1 MVKLAKGAKAQG
13 KPKKAPPPKQV
24 DSSEDE
30 EMEES
35 EEELI
40 EVPVKTPSKKATT
53 PAKAT
58 PGKKAATPAKAAA
71 TPGKKRATP
80 AAAKNGK
87 KAKKAKKEESEEDD
101 EESELFEE
109 DKPAANKR
117 VAKKDESEEND
128 DKDDEEEDDDNDNDD
143 GEAKTQRRRHE
154 ASHTA
159 SDPAVPSG
167 SMPQHPTAHSHG
179 RRHDGSPCGT
189 TPESAQYWPPHSLPV
204 FSPSENMSPDEV
216 LPPAGSVTIE
226 GLEAG
231 IERLLYTLARIQEQQ
246 NVAMGELQKLRDMC
260 QQLEAGPK

>member
-143 GEAKTQRRRHE
+143 GA
-154 ASHTA
+154 
-159 SDPAVPSG
+159 
-167 SMPQHPTAHSHG
+167 AHSHG